1 MRRLR
6 CELRVDDDADAAVVV
21 VVVVVAPAALVVV
34 VGELG
39 AESSMPSGTTGECG
53 ATLLL
58 PLAAEEAL
66 LRFRL
71 LRLRGLA
78 ICLDSSLSSSSS
90 ASSAPREG
98 ARLRDRFLAG
108 DAADIAWALLLLRFL
123 LLVLVLVLPRALAL
137 ALAEEAMPGGLGA
150 SVLTTVAVLLLL
162 LLLFFFFFLR
172 AFFCFFPSLLPL
184 PFELAGAAAAAAAA
198 AVFVAGA
205 ALHAEVGD

>member
-1 MRRLR
+1 M
-6 CELRVDDDADAAVVV
+6 A
-21 VVVVVAPAALVVV
+21 VVVVVAPAALVVA

-58 PLAAEEAL
+58 LLAAEEAL

-78 ICLDSSLSSSSS
+78 ICLDSSLSSSSSSSS

-123 LLVLVLVLPRALAL
+123 LLVLALVLPRALAL

-150 SVLTTVAVLLLL
+150 SVLTTVAVLL

-198 AVFVAGA
+198 AAVFVAGA
-205 ALHAEVGD
+205 ALRAEVGD